1 MDDYR
6 NNKLIFEKSND
17 INKYL
22 VAETYMDV
30 FETYNEIEKNK
41 QMLNE
46 IFMDVLHGRLQKN
59 NNRLQYLDMNT
70 DKVYN
75 FNNIASGMKTLLIL
89 QRLVENGTLSD
100 GSWLL
105 IDEPES
111 NLHPEWHIKMAEV
124 LILMKKQM
132 NINIVVSSHSA
143 YFIRALEV
151 KLASYN
157 MKKYGNFYL
166 MQQTNN
172 IMYDAIDVTDN
183 TEMIYKQLYRPLEEL

>member
-1 MDDYR
+1 
-6 NNKLIFEKSND
+6 
-17 INKYL
+17 
-22 VAETYMDV
+22 
-30 FETYNEIEKNK
+30 
-41 QMLNE
+41 
-46 IFMDVLHGRLQKN
+46 
-59 NNRLQYLDMNT
+59 
-70 DKVYN
+70 
-75 FNNIASGMKTLLIL
+75 
-89 QRLVENGTLSD
+89 
-100 GSWLL
+100 
-105 IDEPES
+105 
-111 NLHPEWHIKMAEV
+111 
-124 LILMKKQM
+124 MKKQM

>member
-1 MDDYR
+1 
-6 NNKLIFEKSND
+6 
-17 INKYL
+17 
-22 VAETYMDV
+22 MDV